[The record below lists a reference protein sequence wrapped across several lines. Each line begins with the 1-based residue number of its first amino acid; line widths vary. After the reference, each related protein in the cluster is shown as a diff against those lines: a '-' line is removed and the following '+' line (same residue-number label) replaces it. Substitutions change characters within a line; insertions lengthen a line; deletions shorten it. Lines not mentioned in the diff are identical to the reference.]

1 MSLCDLPHHYNPIGN
16 SLFYVGFPIKYLPYR
31 LLMNLKHTILLG
43 EDEVEP
49 AEMLA
54 NFLEMDDYRVLL
66 AHDGKEALELIEKHA
81 SEIHLAVLDIM
92 VPHVNGKEICSV
104 IRRHPVLSDIPVIFL
119 TAKDKEKDEIE
130 GLELGADDYI
140 SKPASLK
147 LVKAHIESLLR
158 RQKPQTSKWIQ
169 YGDLLLDTSGKDLYH
184 KDERVELTST
194 EFTLI
199 ELFFQNPKRVYS
211 RQEILEHIGGDGK
224 FVFDRTVDVHIK
236 NLRLKLGDSSDM
248 IKTYRG
254 IGYGLNR
261 DLLTS

>member
-1 MSLCDLPHHYNPIGN
+1 MQPKP
-16 SLFYVGFPIKYLPYR
+16 
-31 LLMNLKHTILLG
+31 TILLV

-54 NFLEMDDYRVLL
+54 NFLEMNNYNVLV
-66 AHDGKEALELIEKHA
+66 AHDGLKALELIDQHA
-81 SEIHLAVLDIM
+81 SDIHLAVLDIM
-92 VPHVNGKEICSV
+92 VPNVDGKEICSV
-104 IRRHPVLSDIPVIFL
+104 IRKHPVMSEIPVIFL

-158 RQKPQTSKWIQ
+158 RQQPQNSKWIQ
-169 YGDLLLDTSGKDLYH
+169 HGDLFLDTSGKDLYY
-184 KDERVELTST
+184 KEKRVELTST
-194 EFTLI
+194 EYAII
-199 ELFFQNPKRVYS
+199 EMFFQSPKRVYS
-211 RQEILEHIGGDGK
+211 RQEILEHIGGDDR

-236 NLRLKLGDSSDM
+236 NLRLKLGEASDM

-254 IGYGLNR
+254 LGYGMNR
-261 DLLTS
+261 EML

>member
-1 MSLCDLPHHYNPIGN
+1 M
-16 SLFYVGFPIKYLPYR
+16 KT
-31 LLMNLKHTILLG
+31 KHTILLV
-43 EDEVEP
+43 EDEIEP

-54 NFLEMDDYRVLL
+54 NFLEMNGYQVIT
-66 AHDGKEALELIEKHA
+66 AYDGRQALDFIENKS

-92 VPHVNGKEICSV
+92 VPFVDGKEICRV
-104 IRRHPVLSDIPVIFL
+104 IRKHPVLREIPVIFL

-158 RQKPQTSKWIQ
+158 RQQPQNSKWIQ
-169 YGDLLLDTSGKDLYH
+169 HGELLLDINGKDLFR
-184 KDERVELTST
+184 DNQRIDLTST
-194 EFTLI
+194 EYTLI
-199 ELFFQNPKRVYS
+199 ELFFKNPKRVYS
-211 RQEILEHIGGDGK
+211 RQEILEYIGGDDK

-236 NLRLKLGDSSDM
+236 NLRLKLKEQSDL

-261 DLLTS
+261 ELLIK

>member
-1 MSLCDLPHHYNPIGN
+1 M
-16 SLFYVGFPIKYLPYR
+16 KA
-31 LLMNLKHTILLG
+31 KHTILLV
-43 EDEVEP
+43 EDEIEP
-49 AEMLA
+49 AEMLT
-54 NFLEMDDYRVLL
+54 NYLEMNGYQVLT
-66 AHDGKEALELIEKHA
+66 AHDGKKALNFIENKS

-92 VPHVNGKEICSV
+92 VPFIDGKEICRV
-104 IRRHPVLSDIPVIFL
+104 IRKHPVLKEIPVIFL

-158 RQKPQTSKWIQ
+158 RQQPQNSKWIQ
-169 YGDLLLDTSGKDLYH
+169 HGDLLLNINGKDLFLNN
-184 KDERVELTST
+184 KRIDLTST
-194 EFTLI
+194 EYTLI
-199 ELFFQNPKRVYS
+199 ELFFKNPKRVYN
-211 RQEILEHIGGDGK
+211 RQEILEYIGGEDK

-236 NLRLKLGDSSDM
+236 NLRLKLGEQSEM

-261 DLLTS
+261 ELLLL

>member
-1 MSLCDLPHHYNPIGN
+1 MI
-16 SLFYVGFPIKYLPYR
+16 
-31 LLMNLKHTILLG
+31 LKHTVLLV

-54 NFLEMDDYRVLL
+54 NFLEMNGFNVLL
-66 AHDGKEALELIEKHA
+66 VHDGKKALEVIESRA
-81 SEIHLAVLDIM
+81 GDIHLAVLDIM
-92 VPHVNGKEICSV
+92 VPHVDGKEICRV
-104 IRRHPVLSDIPVIFL
+104 IRKHPVLKDIPVIFL
-119 TAKDKEKDEIE
+119 TAKDKEMDEIE

-158 RQKPQTSKWIQ
+158 RQQPQNSKWIQ
-169 YGDLLLDTSGKDLYH
+169 HNDLLLDINGKDLYF
-184 KDERVELTST
+184 KETRIDLTST
-194 EFTLI
+194 EYALI

-211 RQEILEHIGGDGK
+211 RQEILEHIGGDDK

-236 NLRLKLGDSSDM
+236 NLRLKLGEASDM

-254 IGYGLNR
+254 IGYGMNR
-261 DLLTS
+261 DLLPA

>member
-1 MSLCDLPHHYNPIGN
+1 MLP
-16 SLFYVGFPIKYLPYR
+16 KQ
-31 LLMNLKHTILLG
+31 TILLV

-54 NFLEMDDYRVLL
+54 NFLEMSDYNVLL
-66 AHDGKEALELIEKHA
+66 AHDGKQALSLIEEHA
-81 SEIHLAVLDIM
+81 SNIHLAVLDIM

-104 IRRHPVLSDIPVIFL
+104 IRKHPVLSDIPVIFL

-147 LVKAHIESLLR
+147 LVKAHVESLLR
-158 RQKPQTSKWIQ
+158 RQQPQTSKWIQ
-169 YGDLLLDTSGKDLYH
+169 YGDLFLDKAGKDLFV
-184 KDERVELTST
+184 KDKRLDLTST
-194 EFTLI
+194 EYGLV

-211 RQEILEHIGGDGK
+211 RQEILEQIGGDEK

-236 NLRLKLGDSSDM
+236 NLRLKLGEAADI

-261 DLLTS
+261 ERLPL

>member
-1 MSLCDLPHHYNPIGN
+1 
-16 SLFYVGFPIKYLPYR
+16 
-31 LLMNLKHTILLG
+31 MNLKHTILLV

-49 AEMLA
+49 AELLA
-54 NFLEMDDYRVLL
+54 NFLEMADYNVLL
-66 AHDGKEALELIEKHA
+66 AHDGKKALDIIEKHA
-81 SEIHLAVLDIM
+81 SDIHLAVLDIM
-92 VPHVNGKEICSV
+92 VPYVNGKEICSV
-104 IRRHPVLSDIPVIFL
+104 IRKHPVLNDIPVIFL

-158 RQKPQTSKWIQ
+158 RQQPQTSKWIHH
-169 YGDLLLDTSGKDLYH
+169 GDLLLDTSGKDLFL
-184 KDERVELTST
+184 KDQRLDLTST
-194 EFTLI
+194 EYALI

-211 RQEILEHIGGDGK
+211 RQEILEHIGGDDK

-236 NLRLKLGDSSDM
+236 NLRLKLGEASDM

-254 IGYGLNR
+254 IGYGINR
-261 DLLTS
+261 DLLTV